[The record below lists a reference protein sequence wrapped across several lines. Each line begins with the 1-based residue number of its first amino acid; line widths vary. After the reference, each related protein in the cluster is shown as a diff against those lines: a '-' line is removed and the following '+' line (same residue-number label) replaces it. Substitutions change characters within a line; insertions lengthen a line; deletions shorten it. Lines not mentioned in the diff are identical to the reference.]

1 MENIIIYHNPKCSK
15 SRKTL
20 EYIIDKNISPI
31 IKLYLEEEITKKEI
45 QNIVKMLGIKAI
57 DLVRQQEEEFMDYKN
72 KDLNDEEVFSLL
84 IKYPKLIERPIVV
97 SDNRAILGRPP
108 EKVLDII

>member
-1 MENIIIYHNPKCSK
+1 MKSIVIYHNPKCSK

-20 EYIIDKNISPI
+20 EYIKDKNINPT
-31 IKLYLEEEITKKEI
+31 IKLYLQEDITEKEI
-45 QNIVKMLGIKAI
+45 KNIVKMLGIKPI
-57 DLVRQQEEEFMDYKN
+57 ELVRQQEEEFKVYKN
-72 KDLNDEEVFSLL
+72 KDLNDEEVFNLL

-97 SDNRAILGRPP
+97 IDNRAILSRPP